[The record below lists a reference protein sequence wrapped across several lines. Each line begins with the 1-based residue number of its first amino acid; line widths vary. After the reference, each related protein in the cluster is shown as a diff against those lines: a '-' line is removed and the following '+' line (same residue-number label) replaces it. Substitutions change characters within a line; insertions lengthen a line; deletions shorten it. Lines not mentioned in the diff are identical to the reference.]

1 MAASAMRLEAAVC
14 LLSVG
19 FTVGCGSPD
28 LPAVYSERTVEV
40 PLSQLLTEPG
50 RFHHRRVRVA
60 GVCSI
65 QFENVAIYR
74 DCQDFERLEH
84 AVWLTLGNPTHRAFE
99 ELRDLVH
106 RKHCVVEGRA
116 DAQAHGHLGS
126 FVATIAEITRIEPSS
141 PEEMCARDPQPPPPP
156 PPPPSRRTRG

>member
-1 MAASAMRLEAAVC
+1 MAASTMRVGAAVC
-14 LLSVG
+14 LLIVG
-19 FTVGCGSPD
+19 FTAGCGSPD

-84 AVWLTLGNPTHRAFE
+84 SVWLSLDNPTDLAFD

-126 FVATIAEITRIEPSS
+126 SVATIAEITRIEPSS
-141 PEEMCARDPQPPPPP
+141 PQETCARDPKPPLLP
-156 PPPPSRRTRG
+156 PPPPSRRTRD